1 MAVLEDDRRG
11 WGMGDDKVRK
21 HHADLVGMVLAGSVV
36 VTIFT
41 PTLLGILVC
50 MLEYG
55 LWYRIRRADWNG
67 RAK

>member
-1 MAVLEDDRRG
+1 M
-11 WGMGDDKVRK
+11 RK

-41 PTLLGILVC
+41 PSFLGILVC

-67 RAK
+67 GAK